1 MCTCVKKERWTTKWK
16 VTSLKFWLPILPK
29 NYAKKSIQS
38 HSMPTVVSPNYMNRN
53 HMTSI
58 QISKSGRNWNGSIY
72 FILIPLSLS
81 SLFSWSYTQQEIA
94 RLRFRNSLQPGV
106 GQLRHSSQWKVQIQ
120 DTTNQM
126 RGADGWRS
134 ARLRNESYTGLAGA
148 WCLCT
153 VIWAKLPCWAPCSSV
168 QCQGRSMP
176 PSSVKTPARTIRKPH
191 TNIFTIHLYA
201 SYACTTWI
209 VFSHYVRKR
218 WVMTPSF

>member
-1 MCTCVKKERWTTKWK
+1 MRYLQKYQKTTWI
-16 VTSLKFWLPILPK
+16 VWLGYSL
-29 NYAKKSIQS
+29 
-38 HSMPTVVSPNYMNRN
+38 
-53 HMTSI
+53 
-58 QISKSGRNWNGSIY
+58 SKSCRNWKGLIC
-72 FILIPLSLS
+72 FIFIHLSFS
-81 SLFSWSYTQQEIA
+81 SLFSWSYTKQEIA

-106 GQLRHSSQWKVQIQ
+106 GHLRHSQWKVQIQ

-134 ARLRNESYTGLAGA
+134 ARLRNESYTGLAGG

-191 TNIFTIHLYA
+191 TNIFTTLYTPLRLIRLHNMNRFL
-201 SYACTTWI
+201 SLCEEKLGHDPFLLVPNFI
-209 VFSHYVRKR
+209 DLLVSFKFSQSL
-218 WVMTPSF
+218 MNQ